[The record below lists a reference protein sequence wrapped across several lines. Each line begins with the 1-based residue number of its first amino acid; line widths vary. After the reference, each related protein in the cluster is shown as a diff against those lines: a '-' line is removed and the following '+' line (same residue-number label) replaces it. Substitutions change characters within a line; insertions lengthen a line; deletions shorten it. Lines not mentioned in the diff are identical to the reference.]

1 MDILNIIGRK
11 YPLFSEDLLHFEH
24 DLTSLTQDNS
34 FLVIGGGGSIG
45 QAVSKELFARGARSL
60 HIVDINEN
68 YLVELVRDIRSS
80 LGYKT
85 KYFDTFAIDCGDP
98 EFEKFFQRGNYDYV
112 LNLSAMKHVRSEN
125 DAFSM
130 YRMLKTNMF
139 NTLSTYEYAEIYGAK
154 KYFCVSTDK
163 AANPANFMGAT
174 KRAMEI
180 ALMRSSNTLSMSGA
194 RFANVAFS
202 NGSLLQ
208 GFEFRL
214 QKLQPLSVPSD
225 IRRFFVTAKEAGII
239 CLFSTLLGARN
250 EIFFPYNEDE
260 IALHRFTDIAHQFLR
275 SVGRQGIECSSED
288 EARELINT
296 IDLDKYWPINIFATD
311 TVGEKAFEEFYTS
324 SESVSYGKFK
334 DLASVKFESDIK
346 DADIYSFKAAIQ
358 QVDLQKPEAKLELLE
373 LLSNFVPS
381 FKHVYSDKT
390 LNMRM

>member
-1 MDILNIIGRK
+1 MDVLNIIGRK
-11 YPLFSEDLLHFEH
+11 YPLFSEDLLHFER

-80 LGYKT
+80 LGYRT
-85 KYFDTFAIDCGDP
+85 KNFDTFAIDCGDP
-98 EFEKFFQRGNYDYV
+98 EFEKFFERGKYDYV

-130 YRMLKTNMF
+130 YRMLKTNMV
-139 NTLSTYEYAEIYGAK
+139 NTLSTYEYALNYGAK

-180 ALMRSSNTLSMSGA
+180 ALMRTSNTLSMSGA

-239 CLFSTLLGARN
+239 CLFSTLLGARH

-260 IALHRFTDIAHQFLR
+260 MSLRRFVDIAHQYLK
-275 SVGRQGIECSSED
+275 SVGLEGVECSSED
-288 EARELINT
+288 QARELINT
-296 IDLDKYWPINIFATD
+296 MDLDRYWPINIFTTD
-311 TVGEKAFEEFYTS
+311 TVGEKPFEEFYTS
-324 SESVSYGKFK
+324 SERVNYGKFK
-334 DLASVKFESDIK
+334 DLASVKFVSNISESDIE
-346 DADIYSFKAAIQ
+346 SFKAATQKI
-358 QVDLQKPEAKLELLE
+358 DLQKPGAKQKLLE
-373 LLSNFVPS
+373 LMSMFVPS
-381 FKHVYSDKT
+381 FKHVYSEKT

>member
-1 MDILNIIGRK
+1 MDVLNIIGRK
-11 YPLFSEDLLHFEH
+11 YPLFSEDLAHYE
-24 DLTSLTQDNS
+24 DELTSLTQDNS

-45 QAVSKELFARGARSL
+45 QAVSKELFARGAKLL

-80 LGYKT
+80 LGYRT

-98 EFEKFFQRGNYDYV
+98 EFEKFFQRGKYDYV

-130 YRMLKTNMF
+130 YRMLKVNMF
-139 NTLSTYEYAEIYGAK
+139 NTLSTYEYALNYGAK

-180 ALMRSSNTLSMSGA
+180 ALMRSTNTLPMSGA

-239 CLFSTLLGARN
+239 CLFSTLLGARH

-260 IALHRFTDIAHQFLR
+260 ISLNRFTDIAHQFLR
-275 SVGRQGIECSSED
+275 SVGRQGVECSSED

-296 IDLDKYWPINIFATD
+296 TDLDKYWPINIFTTD
-311 TVGEKAFEEFYTS
+311 TVGEKAFEEFHTL
-324 SESVSYGKFK
+324 SERVSYGKFK
-334 DLASVKFESDIK
+334 DLASVKFKSDIK
-346 DADIYSFKAAIQ
+346 EVDIHSFKAAIQ
-358 QVDLQKPEAKLELLE
+358 QVDLQKPEAKIELIE
-373 LLSNFVPS
+373 LMSTFVPS
-381 FKHVYSDKT
+381 FHHVYSDKT

>member
-1 MDILNIIGRK
+1 MDILNIIGRES
-11 YPLFSEDLLHFEH
+11 PLFSEDLLNYE
-24 DLTSLTQDNS
+24 DEITNVTQDNS

-45 QAVSKELFARGARSL
+45 QAVSKELFARGAKSL
-60 HIVDINEN
+60 HIVDTNEN

-80 LGYKT
+80 LGYRT
-85 KYFDTFAIDCGDP
+85 KCFDAFAIDCGDP
-98 EFEKFFQRGNYDYV
+98 EFEEFFQRGKYDYV

-139 NTLSTYEYAEIYGAK
+139 NTLSTYDYASNYGAK

-180 ALMRSSNTLSMSGA
+180 SLMRSSNTLSMSGA

-225 IRRFFVTAKEAGII
+225 IRRFFVTANEAGII
-239 CLFSTLLGARN
+239 CLFSTLLGSRN
-250 EIFFPYNEDE
+250 EILFPYNQHEISLRRFTE
-260 IALHRFTDIAHQFLR
+260 IAHNFLR
-275 SVGRQGIECSSED
+275 SVGREGVECSSED

-296 IDLDKYWPINIFATD
+296 IDLDKYWPINIFETD

-324 SESVSYGKFK
+324 SEQVCYGKFK
-334 DLASVKFESDIK
+334 DLASVKFESDISESE
-346 DADIYSFKAAIQ
+346 ILSFKTAVQ
-358 QVDLQKPEAKLELLE
+358 QIDLKKSGAKLELLE
-373 LLSNFVPS
+373 LMSKFVPS
-381 FKHVYSDKT
+381 FKHVYSKKT
-390 LNMRM
+390 LNMKM

>member
-1 MDILNIIGRK
+1 MDVLNIIGRK
-11 YPLFSEDLLHFEH
+11 YPLFSEDLAHYADE
-24 DLTSLTQDNS
+24 LTSLAQDNS

-85 KYFDTFAIDCGDP
+85 EHFDTFAIDCGDP
-98 EFEKFFQRGNYDYV
+98 EFEKFFQRGKYDYV

-139 NTLSTYEYAEIYGAK
+139 NTLSTYEYAENYGAK

-275 SVGRQGIECSSED
+275 SVGRQGIECSYED

-296 IDLDKYWPINIFATD
+296 IDLDKYWPINIFTTD
-311 TVGEKAFEEFYTS
+311 TVGEKPLKNFTRHQ
-324 SESVSYGKFK
+324 
-334 DLASVKFESDIK
+334 
-346 DADIYSFKAAIQ
+346 KA
-358 QVDLQKPEAKLELLE
+358 
-373 LLSNFVPS
+373 
-381 FKHVYSDKT
+381 
-390 LNMRM
+390 